1 MKYLYVQ
8 IVTSKLLGKC
18 HFHNVISFYLSE
30 PTDFNAFPLPV
41 FDLIEQFIMI
51 ISDINRS
58 QIVYDEDEIKKL
70 LVELDNL
77 NVDLIE
83 SNDIVAKE
91 MEFVDTADTV
101 ILDSIDSFKYSV
113 IVIENIKTAI
123 VKLILLE
130 DSYKKV
136 FVLINSI
143 IKDNDAKFSE
153 VCRFTLY

>member
-1 MKYLYVQ
+1 
-8 IVTSKLLGKC
+8 
-18 HFHNVISFYLSE
+18 
-30 PTDFNAFPLPV
+30 
-41 FDLIEQFIMI
+41 
-51 ISDINRS
+51 
-58 QIVYDEDEIKKL
+58 
-70 LVELDNL
+70 
-77 NVDLIE
+77 
-83 SNDIVAKE
+83 

>member
-83 SNDIVAKE
+83 SNDI
-91 MEFVDTADTV
+91 DTV